1 MNLSATIDID
11 RPADEVFAYVIDVT
25 HDAQWRTGVVEADFT
40 STGQPGV
47 GTTGYDKIDANG
59 REAVATWAVVDYE
72 PNSHVRWTLD
82 SGPIRG
88 TGGYICDH
96 AEAGTRF
103 TLEAHVKPAG
113 WYRALGP
120 IFGMIGRRQ
129 NRADVQK
136 LKAILEAGRA

>member
-11 RPADEVFAYVIDVT
+11 RPTTEVFAYVMEVSHDV
-25 HDAQWRTGVVEADFT
+25 QWRTSVVDAGFTAD
-40 STGQPGV
+40 GPPRI

-59 REAVATWAVVDYE
+59 RQAMATWTVVDFEQDSYA
-72 PNSHVRWTLD
+72 RWTLD
-82 SGPIRG
+82 TGPIKG
-88 TGGYICDH
+88 TGGYRCDPI
-96 AEAGTRF
+96 AAGTRF

-120 IFGMIGRRQ
+120 LSGMIGRRQ

-136 LKAILEAGRA
+136 LKAILEAGR